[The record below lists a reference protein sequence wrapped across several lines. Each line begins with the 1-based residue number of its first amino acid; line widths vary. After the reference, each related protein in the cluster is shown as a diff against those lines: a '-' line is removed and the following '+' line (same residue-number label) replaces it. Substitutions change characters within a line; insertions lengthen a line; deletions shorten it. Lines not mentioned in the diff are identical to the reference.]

1 MKQEGNKVRD
11 HQKRKKKH
19 SEAKQNFAPFI
30 FKSYHWQQNHL
41 KPKPKT

>member
-1 MKQEGNKVRD
+1 MKQESNKVKD
-11 HQKRKKKH
+11 HPKKH

-30 FKSYHWQQNHL
+30 FKSFHWATKPL